1 MFNTQCSMFNV
12 FYNFAGMKKG
22 LVLEGGG
29 LRALFSAGVTDV
41 MMENNIQFDGLIGV
55 SAGATFGCNY
65 KSGQI
70 GRALRYNITFKDDP
84 RYMSWRSFWKTGDL
98 VGAEFSYH
106 ILPAELDIFDNEAF
120 RQNPMEF
127 HIVCTDAETGEPV
140 YKLLDDMDSEGL
152 DWIRASA
159 SMPIVSRPVPLQ
171 GRKLLDGGIVN
182 SIPLKHFQELGYER
196 NIVVLTQPKGFFK
209 KRTKLMPL
217 FHLTMRKYPA
227 IIKAMGRRHLMY
239 NEQLRYLA
247 EQEKK
252 GNVLLI
258 YPEDT
263 LPIGRTEQNEE
274 KMRKVYQMGRK
285 CAEDNLKR
293 IKEFLTKTDKTLAC
307 AACSTSNNL

>member
-1 MFNTQCSMFNV
+1 
-12 FYNFAGMKKG
+12 MKKG

-29 LRALFSAGVTDV
+29 LRSLFSAGVIDV
-41 MMENNIQFDGLIGV
+41 MMENQITFDGMIGV
-55 SAGATFGCNY
+55 SAGATFGSNY

-70 GRALRYNITFKDDP
+70 GRALRYNIALKDDP
-84 RYMSWRSFWKTGDL
+84 RYISWRSFFKTGDL

-106 ILPAELDIFDNEAF
+106 VMPTELDVFDYEAY

-140 YKLLDDMDSEGL
+140 YKQLDIMDYEGL
-152 DWIRASA
+152 EWVRASA
-159 SMPIVSRPVPLQ
+159 SMPIVSKPVLLE

-247 EQEKK
+247 EEEKK
-252 GNVLLI
+252 GNILLI
-258 YPEDT
+258 YPEDA
-263 LPIGRTEQNEE
+263 LPIGRTELNEE
-274 KMRKVYQMGRK
+274 KMRKVYQMGRAS
-285 CAEDNLKR
+285 AERRLQE
-293 IKEFLTKTDKTLAC
+293 IKNFLQVE
-307 AACSTSNNL
+307 N

>member
-1 MFNTQCSMFNV
+1 
-12 FYNFAGMKKG
+12 MKKG

-29 LRALFSAGVTDV
+29 LRSLFSAGVIDV
-41 MMENNIQFDGLIGV
+41 MMENQITFDGIIGV
-55 SAGATFGCNY
+55 SAGATFGSNY

-70 GRALRYNITFKDDP
+70 GRALRYNIALKDDP
-84 RYMSWRSFWKTGDL
+84 RYISWRSFFKTGDL

-106 ILPAELDIFDNEAF
+106 VMPTELDIFDYEAF

-140 YKLLDDMDSEGL
+140 YKQLDIMDYEGL
-152 DWIRASA
+152 EWVRASA
-159 SMPIVSRPVPLQ
+159 SMPIVSKPVPLK
-171 GRKLLDGGIVN
+171 GRKLLDGGIAD

-209 KRTKLMPL
+209 RRTKLMPL

-247 EQEKK
+247 EEEMK
-252 GNVLLI
+252 GNILLI
-258 YPEDT
+258 YPEDA
-263 LPIGRTEQNEE
+263 LPIGRTELNEE
-274 KMRKVYQMGRK
+274 KMRKVYQMGRAS
-285 CAEDNLKR
+285 AERRLQE
-293 IKEFLTKTDKTLAC
+293 IKNFLQVE
-307 AACSTSNNL
+307 N

>member
-1 MFNTQCSMFNV
+1 
-12 FYNFAGMKKG
+12 MKKG

-29 LRALFSAGVTDV
+29 LRSLFSAGVIDV
-41 MMENNIQFDGLIGV
+41 MMENHITFDGIIGV
-55 SAGATFGCNY
+55 SAGATFGSNY

-70 GRALRYNITFKDDP
+70 GRALRYNIALKDDP
-84 RYMSWRSFWKTGDL
+84 RYISWRSFFKTGDL

-106 ILPAELDIFDNEAF
+106 VMPTELDIFDYEAF

-140 YKLLDDMDSEGL
+140 YKQLDIMDYEGL
-152 DWIRASA
+152 EWVRASA
-159 SMPIVSRPVPLQ
+159 SMPIVSKPVPLK
-171 GRKLLDGGIVN
+171 GRKLLDGGIAD

-247 EQEKK
+247 EEEKK
-252 GNVLLI
+252 GNILLI
-258 YPEDT
+258 YPEDI
-263 LPIGRTEQNEE
+263 LPIGRTELNEE

-285 CAEDNLKR
+285 TAEEQLLK
-293 IKEFLTKTDKTLAC
+293 IKDFL
-307 AACSTSNNL
+307 SF

>member
-1 MFNTQCSMFNV
+1 
-12 FYNFAGMKKG
+12 MKKG

-29 LRALFSAGVTDV
+29 LRSLFSAGVIDV
-41 MMENNIQFDGLIGV
+41 MMENQITFDGIIGV
-55 SAGATFGCNY
+55 SAGATFGSNY

-70 GRALRYNITFKDDP
+70 GRALRYNIALKDDP
-84 RYMSWRSFWKTGDL
+84 RYISWRSFFKTGDL

-106 ILPAELDIFDNEAF
+106 VMPTELDIFDYEAF

-140 YKLLDDMDSEGL
+140 YKQLDIMDYEGL
-152 DWIRASA
+152 EWVRASA
-159 SMPIVSRPVPLQ
+159 SMPIVSKPVPLK
-171 GRKLLDGGIVN
+171 GRKLLDGGIAD

-247 EQEKK
+247 EEEKK
-252 GNVLLI
+252 GNILLI
-258 YPEDT
+258 YPEDS
-263 LPIGRTEQNEE
+263 LPIGRTELNEE

-285 CAEDNLKR
+285 AAEEQLLK
-293 IKEFLTKTDKTLAC
+293 IKGFL
-307 AACSTSNNL
+307 SF

>member
-1 MFNTQCSMFNV
+1 MFNV

-274 KMRKVYQMGRK
+274 KMRKVYQMGRAA
-285 CAEDNLKR
+285 AERRLQEIRN
-293 IKEFLTKTDKTLAC
+293 FLQVE
-307 AACSTSNNL
+307 N

>member
-1 MFNTQCSMFNV
+1 
-12 FYNFAGMKKG
+12 MKKG

-41 MMENNIQFDGLIGV
+41 MMENQIKFDGLIGV

-70 GRALRYNITFKDDP
+70 GRALRYNINFKDDP
-84 RYMSWRSFWKTGDL
+84 RYMSWRSFLKTGDL

-106 ILPAELDIFDNEAF
+106 TLPNELDIFDYETF

-140 YKLLDDMDSEGL
+140 YKQLDDMNSEGL

-159 SMPIVSRPVPLQ
+159 SMPIVSRPVPLE
-171 GRKLLDGGIVN
+171 GKKLLDGGIVN
-182 SIPLKHFQELGYER
+182 SIPLKYFQELGFER

-217 FHLTMRKYPA
+217 FQRTMRKYPA

-239 NEQLRYLA
+239 NEQLQYLA
-247 EQEKK
+247 EQERK

-258 YPEDT
+258 YPEDV

-274 KMRKVYQMGRK
+274 KMRHVYQMGRK
-285 CAEDNLKR
+285 CAEENLEK
-293 IKEFLTKTDKTLAC
+293 ILCFIEH
-307 AACSTSNNL
+307 

>member
-1 MFNTQCSMFNV
+1 
-12 FYNFAGMKKG
+12 MKKG

-29 LRALFSAGVTDV
+29 LRALFTAGVTDV
-41 MMENNIQFDGLIGV
+41 MMENQIEFDGLIGV

-65 KSGQI
+65 KSKQI
-70 GRALRYNITFKDDP
+70 GRALRYNIAYKDDP
-84 RYMSWRSFWKTGDL
+84 RYMGWRSFLKTGDL

-106 ILPAELDIFDNEAF
+106 ILPNELDIFDYETF

-140 YKLLDDMDSEGL
+140 YKQLDDMTSEGL

-159 SMPIVSRPVPLQ
+159 SMPIVSRPVSLE

-217 FHLTMRKYPA
+217 FQLTMRKYPA

-247 EQEKK
+247 EQERK
-252 GNVLLI
+252 GNTLLI
-258 YPEDT
+258 YPENT

-274 KMRKVYQMGRK
+274 KMRHVYQMGRK
-285 CAEDNLKR
+285 TAEEQLLK
-293 IKEFLTKTDKTLAC
+293 IKDFLQVE
-307 AACSTSNNL
+307 N

>member
-1 MFNTQCSMFNV
+1 
-12 FYNFAGMKKG
+12 MKKG

-29 LRALFSAGVTDV
+29 LRSLFSAGVIDV
-41 MMENNIQFDGLIGV
+41 MMENQITFDGMIGV
-55 SAGATFGCNY
+55 SAGATFGSNY

-70 GRALRYNITFKDDP
+70 GRSLRYNIALKDDP
-84 RYMSWRSFWKTGDL
+84 RYISWRSFFKTGDL

-106 ILPAELDIFDNEAF
+106 VMPTELDIFDYEAF

-140 YKLLDDMDSEGL
+140 YKQLDIMDYEGL
-152 DWIRASA
+152 EWVRASA
-159 SMPIVSRPVPLQ
+159 SMPIVSKPVPLK
-171 GRKLLDGGIVN
+171 GRKLLDGGIAD

-247 EQEKK
+247 EEEKK
-252 GNVLLI
+252 GNILLI
-258 YPEDT
+258 YPEDA
-263 LPIGRTEQNEE
+263 LPIGRTELNEE
-274 KMRKVYQMGRK
+274 KMRKVYQMGRAS
-285 CAEDNLKR
+285 AERRLQE
-293 IKEFLTKTDKTLAC
+293 IKNFLQVE
-307 AACSTSNNL
+307 N

>member
-1 MFNTQCSMFNV
+1 
-12 FYNFAGMKKG
+12 MKKG

-29 LRALFSAGVTDV
+29 LRSLFSAGVIDV
-41 MMENNIQFDGLIGV
+41 MMENQITFDGMIGV
-55 SAGATFGCNY
+55 SAGATFGSNY

-70 GRALRYNITFKDDP
+70 GRALRYNIALKDDP
-84 RYMSWRSFWKTGDL
+84 RYISWRSFFKTGDL

-106 ILPAELDIFDNEAF
+106 VMPTELDIFDYEAF

-140 YKLLDDMDSEGL
+140 YKQLDIMDYEGL
-152 DWIRASA
+152 EWVRASA
-159 SMPIVSRPVPLQ
+159 SMPIVSKPVPLK
-171 GRKLLDGGIVN
+171 GRKLLDGGIAD

-247 EQEKK
+247 EEEKK
-252 GNVLLI
+252 GNILLI
-258 YPEDT
+258 YPEDI
-263 LPIGRTEQNEE
+263 LPIGRTELNEE
-274 KMRKVYQMGRK
+274 KMRHVYQLGRK
-285 CAEDNLKR
+285 TAEEQLLK
-293 IKEFLTKTDKTLAC
+293 IKDFL
-307 AACSTSNNL
+307 SF

>member
-1 MFNTQCSMFNV
+1 
-12 FYNFAGMKKG
+12 MKKG

-29 LRALFSAGVTDV
+29 LRALFTAGVTDV
-41 MMENNIQFDGLIGV
+41 MMENQIKFDGLIGV

-65 KSGQI
+65 KSEQI
-70 GRALRYNITFKDDP
+70 GRALRYNIAYKDDP
-84 RYMSWRSFWKTGDL
+84 RYMSWRSFLKTGDL

-106 ILPAELDIFDNEAF
+106 VLPNELDIFDYETF
-120 RQNPMEF
+120 RRNPMEF

-140 YKLLDDMDSEGL
+140 YKQLDDMTSEGL

-159 SMPIVSRPVPLQ
+159 SMPIVSRPVCLG

-247 EQEKK
+247 EEERK
-252 GNVLLI
+252 GTILLI

-263 LPIGRTEQNEE
+263 LPIGRTEQNEQ
-274 KMRKVYQMGRK
+274 KMRCVYQMGRNA
-285 CAEDNLKR
+285 AEGRLQEIRN
-293 IKEFLTKTDKTLAC
+293 FLFIEH
-307 AACSTSNNL
+307 

>member
-1 MFNTQCSMFNV
+1 
-12 FYNFAGMKKG
+12 MKKG

-29 LRALFSAGVTDV
+29 LRALFTAGVTDV
-41 MMENNIQFDGLIGV
+41 MMENQIEFDGLIGV

-65 KSGQI
+65 KSKQI
-70 GRALRYNITFKDDP
+70 GRSLRYNIAYKDDP
-84 RYMSWRSFWKTGDL
+84 RYMSWRSLLKTGDL

-106 ILPAELDIFDNEAF
+106 ILPNELDIFDYETF

-140 YKLLDDMDSEGL
+140 YKQLDDMTSEGL

-159 SMPIVSRPVPLQ
+159 SMPIVSRPVSLE

-217 FHLTMRKYPA
+217 FQLTMRKYPA

-247 EQEKK
+247 EQERK
-252 GNVLLI
+252 GNTLLI

-274 KMRKVYQMGRK
+274 KMRHVYQMGRK
-285 CAEDNLKR
+285 TAEEQLLK
-293 IKEFLTKTDKTLAC
+293 IKDFLQVE
-307 AACSTSNNL
+307 N

>member
-1 MFNTQCSMFNV
+1 
-12 FYNFAGMKKG
+12 MKKG

-29 LRALFSAGVTDV
+29 LRSLFSAGVIDV
-41 MMENNIQFDGLIGV
+41 MMENQITFDGMIGV
-55 SAGATFGCNY
+55 SAGATFGSNY

-70 GRALRYNITFKDDP
+70 GRSLRYNIALKDDP
-84 RYMSWRSFWKTGDL
+84 RYISWRSFFKTGDL

-106 ILPAELDIFDNEAF
+106 VMPTELDIFDYEAF

-140 YKLLDDMDSEGL
+140 YKQLDIMDYEGL
-152 DWIRASA
+152 EWVRASA
-159 SMPIVSRPVPLQ
+159 SMPIVSKPVPLK
-171 GRKLLDGGIVN
+171 GRKLLDGGIAD

-247 EQEKK
+247 EEEKK
-252 GNVLLI
+252 GNILLI
-258 YPEDT
+258 YPEDA
-263 LPIGRTEQNEE
+263 LPIGRTELNEE

-285 CAEDNLKR
+285 TAEEQLLK
-293 IKEFLTKTDKTLAC
+293 IKDFL
-307 AACSTSNNL
+307 SF

>member
-1 MFNTQCSMFNV
+1 MFT
-12 FYNFAGMKKG
+12 
-22 LVLEGGG
+22 
-29 LRALFSAGVTDV
+29 AGVTDV
-41 MMENNIQFDGLIGV
+41 MMENQIKFDGLIGV

-65 KSGQI
+65 KSEQI
-70 GRALRYNITFKDDP
+70 GRALRYNIAYKDDP
-84 RYMSWRSFWKTGDL
+84 RYMSWRSFLKTGDL

-106 ILPAELDIFDNEAF
+106 ILPNELDIFDYEAF

-140 YKLLDDMDSEGL
+140 YKQLDDMTYEGL

-159 SMPIVSRPVPLQ
+159 SMPIVSRPVSME

-217 FHLTMRKYPA
+217 FQLTMRKYPA

-274 KMRKVYQMGRK
+274 KMLRVYQLGRK
-285 CAEDNLKR
+285 TASEQLSK
-293 IKEFLTKTDKTLAC
+293 IKDFLQVE
-307 AACSTSNNL
+307 S

>member
-1 MFNTQCSMFNV
+1 MFNV
-12 FYNFAGMKKG
+12 FYNFAVMKKG

-106 ILPAELDIFDNEAF
+106 ILPAELDIFDNKAF

-140 YKLLDDMDSEGL
+140 YKQLDDMDSEGL

-285 CAEDNLKR
+285 CAEEQLLKIR
-293 IKEFLTKTDKTLAC
+293 DFLQVE
-307 AACSTSNNL
+307 N

>member
-1 MFNTQCSMFNV
+1 
-12 FYNFAGMKKG
+12 MKKG

-29 LRALFSAGVTDV
+29 LRALFSAGVIDV
-41 MMENNIQFDGLIGV
+41 MMENQITFDGMIGV
-55 SAGATFGCNY
+55 SAGATFGSNY

-70 GRALRYNITFKDDP
+70 GRALRYNIALKDDP
-84 RYMSWRSFWKTGDL
+84 RYISWRSFFKTGDL

-106 ILPAELDIFDNEAF
+106 VMPTELDIFDYEAF

-140 YKLLDDMDSEGL
+140 YKQLDIMDYEGL
-152 DWIRASA
+152 EWVRASA
-159 SMPIVSRPVPLQ
+159 SMPIVSKPVPLK
-171 GRKLLDGGIVN
+171 GRKLLDGGIAD

-247 EQEKK
+247 EEEKK
-252 GNVLLI
+252 GNILLI
-258 YPEDT
+258 YPEDA
-263 LPIGRTEQNEE
+263 LPIGRTELNEE

-285 CAEDNLKR
+285 TAEEQLLK
-293 IKEFLTKTDKTLAC
+293 IKDFL
-307 AACSTSNNL
+307 SF

>member
-1 MFNTQCSMFNV
+1 
-12 FYNFAGMKKG
+12 MKKG

-29 LRALFSAGVTDV
+29 LRSLFSAGVIDV
-41 MMENNIQFDGLIGV
+41 MMENQITFDGMIGV
-55 SAGATFGCNY
+55 SAGATFGSNY

-70 GRALRYNITFKDDP
+70 GRALRYNIALKDDP
-84 RYMSWRSFWKTGDL
+84 RYISWRSFFKTGDL

-106 ILPAELDIFDNEAF
+106 VMPTELDVFDYEAY

-140 YKLLDDMDSEGL
+140 YKQLDIMDYEGL
-152 DWIRASA
+152 EWVRASA
-159 SMPIVSRPVPLQ
+159 SMPIVSKPVLLE

-247 EQEKK
+247 EEEKK
-252 GNVLLI
+252 GNILLI
-258 YPEDT
+258 YPEDA
-263 LPIGRTEQNEE
+263 LPIGRTELNEE

-285 CAEDNLKR
+285 TAEEQLLK
-293 IKEFLTKTDKTLAC
+293 IKDFL
-307 AACSTSNNL
+307 SF

>member
-1 MFNTQCSMFNV
+1 
-12 FYNFAGMKKG
+12 MKKG

-29 LRALFSAGVTDV
+29 LRSLFSAGVIDV
-41 MMENNIQFDGLIGV
+41 MMENQITFDGMIGV
-55 SAGATFGCNY
+55 SAGATFGSNY

-70 GRALRYNITFKDDP
+70 GRALRYNIALKDDP
-84 RYMSWRSFWKTGDL
+84 RYISWRSFFKTGDL

-106 ILPAELDIFDNEAF
+106 VMPTELDIFDYEAF

-140 YKLLDDMDSEGL
+140 YKQLDIMDYEGL
-152 DWIRASA
+152 EWVRASA
-159 SMPIVSRPVPLQ
+159 SMPIVSKPVPLK
-171 GRKLLDGGIVN
+171 GRKLLDGGIAD

-247 EQEKK
+247 EEEKK
-252 GNVLLI
+252 GNILLI

-263 LPIGRTEQNEE
+263 LPIGRTELNEE
-274 KMRKVYQMGRK
+274 KMRHVYQLGRK
-285 CAEDNLKR
+285 TAEEQLLK
-293 IKEFLTKTDKTLAC
+293 IKDFL
-307 AACSTSNNL
+307 SF

>member
-1 MFNTQCSMFNV
+1 
-12 FYNFAGMKKG
+12 MKKG

-29 LRALFSAGVTDV
+29 LRALFSAGVIDV
-41 MMENNIQFDGLIGV
+41 MMENQITFDGMIGV
-55 SAGATFGCNY
+55 SAGATFGSNY

-70 GRALRYNITFKDDP
+70 GRALRYNIALKDDP
-84 RYMSWRSFWKTGDL
+84 RYISWRSFFKTGDL

-106 ILPAELDIFDNEAF
+106 VMPTELDVFDYEAY

-140 YKLLDDMDSEGL
+140 YKQLDIMDYEGL
-152 DWIRASA
+152 EWVRASA
-159 SMPIVSRPVPLQ
+159 SMPIVSRPVPLE

-209 KRTKLMPL
+209 RRTKLMPL

-247 EQEKK
+247 EEEKK
-252 GNVLLI
+252 GNILLI

-263 LPIGRTEQNEE
+263 LPIGRTELNEE

-285 CAEDNLKR
+285 TAEEQLLK
-293 IKEFLTKTDKTLAC
+293 IKDFL
-307 AACSTSNNL
+307 SF

>member
-1 MFNTQCSMFNV
+1 
-12 FYNFAGMKKG
+12 MKKG

-29 LRALFSAGVTDV
+29 LRSLFSAGVIDV
-41 MMENNIQFDGLIGV
+41 MMENQITFDGMIGV
-55 SAGATFGCNY
+55 SAGATFGSNY

-70 GRALRYNITFKDDP
+70 GRALRYNIALKDDP
-84 RYMSWRSFWKTGDL
+84 RYISWRSFFKTGNL

-106 ILPAELDIFDNEAF
+106 VMPTELDIFDYEAF

-140 YKLLDDMDSEGL
+140 YKQLDIMDYEGL
-152 DWIRASA
+152 EWVRASA
-159 SMPIVSRPVPLQ
+159 SMPIVSKPVPLK
-171 GRKLLDGGIVN
+171 GRKLLDGGIAD

-209 KRTKLMPL
+209 RRTKLMPL

-247 EQEKK
+247 EEEKK
-252 GNVLLI
+252 GNILLI
-258 YPEDT
+258 YPEDA
-263 LPIGRTEQNEE
+263 LPIGRTELNEE

-285 CAEDNLKR
+285 TAEEQLLK
-293 IKEFLTKTDKTLAC
+293 IKDFL
-307 AACSTSNNL
+307 SF

>member
-1 MFNTQCSMFNV
+1 
-12 FYNFAGMKKG
+12 MKKG

-29 LRALFSAGVTDV
+29 LRSLFSAGVIDV
-41 MMENNIQFDGLIGV
+41 MMENQITFDGMIGV
-55 SAGATFGCNY
+55 SAGATFGSNY

-70 GRALRYNITFKDDP
+70 GRALRYNIALKDDP
-84 RYMSWRSFWKTGDL
+84 RYISWRSFFKTGDL

-106 ILPAELDIFDNEAF
+106 VMPTELDIFDYEAF
-120 RQNPMEF
+120 SQNPMEF

-140 YKLLDDMDSEGL
+140 YKQLDIMDYEGL
-152 DWIRASA
+152 EWVRASA
-159 SMPIVSRPVPLQ
+159 SMPIVSKPVPLK
-171 GRKLLDGGIVN
+171 GRKLLDGGIAD

-247 EQEKK
+247 EEEKK
-252 GNVLLI
+252 GNILLI
-258 YPEDT
+258 YPEDI
-263 LPIGRTEQNEE
+263 LPIGRTELNEE

-285 CAEDNLKR
+285 TAEEQLLK
-293 IKEFLTKTDKTLAC
+293 IKDFL
-307 AACSTSNNL
+307 SF

>member
-1 MFNTQCSMFNV
+1 
-12 FYNFAGMKKG
+12 MKKG

-29 LRALFSAGVTDV
+29 LRALFSAGVIDV
-41 MMENNIQFDGLIGV
+41 MMENRITFDGMIGV
-55 SAGATFGCNY
+55 SAGATFGSNY

-70 GRALRYNITFKDDP
+70 GRALRYNIALKDDP
-84 RYMSWRSFWKTGDL
+84 RYISWRSFFKTGDL

-106 ILPAELDIFDNEAF
+106 VMPTELDVFDYEAY
-120 RQNPMEF
+120 RRNPMEF
-127 HIVCTDAETGEPV
+127 HVVCTDVETGEPV
-140 YKLLDDMDSEGL
+140 YKQLDIMDYEGL
-152 DWIRASA
+152 EWVRASA
-159 SMPIVSRPVPLQ
+159 SMPIVSKPVLLE

-247 EQEKK
+247 EEEKK
-252 GNVLLI
+252 GNILLI

-263 LPIGRTEQNEE
+263 LPIGRTELNEE
-274 KMRKVYQMGRK
+274 KMRHVYQLGRAS
-285 CAEDNLKR
+285 AERRLQE
-293 IKEFLTKTDKTLAC
+293 IKNFL
-307 AACSTSNNL
+307 

>member
-1 MFNTQCSMFNV
+1 MFNAQCSMFNV
-12 FYNFAGMKKG
+12 FCNFAAMKKG

-29 LRALFSAGVTDV
+29 LRALFSAGVIDV
-41 MMENNIQFDGLIGV
+41 MMENHITFDGIIGV
-55 SAGATFGCNY
+55 SAGATFGSNY

-70 GRALRYNITFKDDP
+70 GRALRYNIALKDDP
-84 RYMSWRSFWKTGDL
+84 RYISWRSFFKTGDL

-106 ILPAELDIFDNEAF
+106 VMPTELDIFDYEAF

-140 YKLLDDMDSEGL
+140 YKQLDIMDYEGL
-152 DWIRASA
+152 EWVRASA
-159 SMPIVSRPVPLQ
+159 SMPIVSKPVPLK
-171 GRKLLDGGIVN
+171 GRKLLDGGIAD

-247 EQEKK
+247 EEEKK
-252 GNVLLI
+252 GNILLI
-258 YPEDT
+258 YPEDI
-263 LPIGRTEQNEE
+263 LPIGRTELNEE

-285 CAEDNLKR
+285 TAEEQLLK
-293 IKEFLTKTDKTLAC
+293 IKDFL
-307 AACSTSNNL
+307 SF

>member
-1 MFNTQCSMFNV
+1 
-12 FYNFAGMKKG
+12 
-22 LVLEGGG
+22 
-29 LRALFSAGVTDV
+29 
-41 MMENNIQFDGLIGV
+41 MMENQIKFDGLIGV

-70 GRALRYNITFKDDP
+70 GRALRYNINFKDDP
-84 RYMSWRSFWKTGDL
+84 RYMSWRSFLKTGDL

-106 ILPAELDIFDNEAF
+106 TLPNELDIFDYETF

-140 YKLLDDMDSEGL
+140 YKQLDDMTSEGL

-159 SMPIVSRPVPLQ
+159 SMPIVSRPVPLE

-182 SIPLKHFQELGYER
+182 SIPLKHFQELGFER

-217 FHLTMRKYPA
+217 FQLTMRKYPA

-239 NEQLRYLA
+239 NEQLQYLA
-247 EQEKK
+247 EQERK

-258 YPEDT
+258 YPEDV

-274 KMRKVYQMGRK
+274 KMLRVYQLGRK
-285 CAEDNLKR
+285 EAEKHLNKIR
-293 IKEFLTKTDKTLAC
+293 EFLNQELQQ
-307 AACSTSNNL
+307 

>member
-1 MFNTQCSMFNV
+1 
-12 FYNFAGMKKG
+12 MKKG

-29 LRALFSAGVTDV
+29 LRALFSAGVIDV
-41 MMENNIQFDGLIGV
+41 MMENQITFDGMIGV
-55 SAGATFGCNY
+55 SAGATFGSNY

-70 GRALRYNITFKDDP
+70 GRALRYNIALKDDP
-84 RYMSWRSFWKTGDL
+84 RYISWRSFFKTGDL

-106 ILPAELDIFDNEAF
+106 VMPTELDVFDYEAY

-140 YKLLDDMDSEGL
+140 YKQLDIMDYEGL
-152 DWIRASA
+152 EWVRASA
-159 SMPIVSRPVPLQ
+159 SMPIVSRPVPLE

-196 NIVVLTQPKGFFK
+196 NIVVLTQTKGFFK
-209 KRTKLMPL
+209 RRTKLMPL

-247 EQEKK
+247 EEEKK
-252 GNVLLI
+252 GNILLI

-263 LPIGRTEQNEE
+263 LPIGRTELNEE

-285 CAEDNLKR
+285 TAEEQLLK
-293 IKEFLTKTDKTLAC
+293 IKDFL
-307 AACSTSNNL
+307 SF

>member
-1 MFNTQCSMFNV
+1 MFNVQCSMFNYFRTFV
-12 FYNFAGMKKG
+12 AVMKKG

-41 MMENNIQFDGLIGV
+41 MMENGITFDGLIGV
-55 SAGATFGCNY
+55 SAGATFGSNY

-70 GRALRYNITFKDDP
+70 GRALRYNIALKDDP
-84 RYMSWRSFWKTGDL
+84 RYISWRSFFKTGDL

-106 ILPAELDIFDNEAF
+106 YMPTQLDIFDNEAF

-140 YKLLDDMDSEGL
+140 YKQLDDMDSEGL

-159 SMPIVSRPVPLQ
+159 SMPIVSRPVLLE

-182 SIPLKHFQELGYER
+182 SIPLKYFQELGFDR

-252 GNVLLI
+252 GNILLI
-258 YPEDT
+258 YPEKE
-263 LPIGRTEQNEE
+263 LAIGRTELNEQ
-274 KMRKVYQMGRK
+274 KMRYVYQLGRK
-285 CAEDNLKR
+285 AAEQQLQK
-293 IKEFLTKTDKTLAC
+293 IKVFLSL
-307 AACSTSNNL
+307 NIEH

>member
-1 MFNTQCSMFNV
+1 
-12 FYNFAGMKKG
+12 MKKG

-29 LRALFSAGVTDV
+29 LRALFTAGVTDV
-41 MMENNIQFDGLIGV
+41 MMENQIKFDGLIGV

-65 KSGQI
+65 KSEQI
-70 GRALRYNITFKDDP
+70 GRALRYNIAYKDDP
-84 RYMSWRSFWKTGDL
+84 RYMSWRSFLKTGDL

-106 ILPAELDIFDNEAF
+106 VLPNELDIFDYETF
-120 RQNPMEF
+120 RRNPMEF

-140 YKLLDDMDSEGL
+140 YKQLDDMTSEGL

-159 SMPIVSRPVPLQ
+159 SMPIVSRPVCLG

-209 KRTKLMPL
+209 KRTRLMPL

-247 EQEKK
+247 EEERK
-252 GNVLLI
+252 GNTLLI

-274 KMRKVYQMGRK
+274 KMRCVYQMGRNA
-285 CAEDNLKR
+285 AEGQLNR
-293 IKEFLTKTDKTLAC
+293 IKEFLERK
-307 AACSTSNNL
+307 

>member
-1 MFNTQCSMFNV
+1 MFNV

>member
-1 MFNTQCSMFNV
+1 
-12 FYNFAGMKKG
+12 MKKG

-29 LRALFSAGVTDV
+29 LRALFTAGVTDV
-41 MMENNIQFDGLIGV
+41 MMENQIRFDGLIGV

-84 RYMSWRSFWKTGDL
+84 RYMSWRSFLKTGDL

-106 ILPAELDIFDNEAF
+106 VLPNQLDIFDYEAY

-127 HIVCTDAETGEPV
+127 HVVCTDAETGEAV
-140 YKLLDDMDSEGL
+140 YKRLDIMDDEGL

-159 SMPIVSRPVPLQ
+159 SMPIVSRPVPLE

-182 SIPLKHFQELGYER
+182 SIPLKHFQELGFER

-217 FHLTMRKYPA
+217 FRLTMRKYPA
-227 IIKAMGRRHLMY
+227 IIKAMSRRHLMY
-239 NEQLRYLA
+239 NEQLQYLA
-247 EQEKK
+247 EEEQK

-258 YPEDT
+258 YPEDA

-274 KMRKVYQMGRK
+274 KMRKVYQMGRTA
-285 CAEDNLKR
+285 AEQQLSK
-293 IKEFLTKTDKTLAC
+293 IKNFLH
-307 AACSTSNNL
+307 